1 MVMIQVQTADEDRLL
16 GAVQLA
22 FDKAI
27 VGTAACFQRQ
37 SAISPE
43 LALAAEAKRSLH
55 ASDQQGSAN
64 WSQKGNTGQYRRGGM
79 FAALSNRSRRAWRR
93 NPWLVAKCPSLRDGD
108 STWISQC

>member
-22 FDKAI
+22 FDQAL

-55 ASDQQGSAN
+55 ASDQQGSAH
-64 WSQKGNTGQYRRGGM
+64 WSRQGNTGQYRRGGM
-79 FAALSNRSRRAWRR
+79 FAALYNQTAPGLAAESLQSIELLKHAFRA
-93 NPWLVAKCPSLRDGD
+93 VTATGLR
-108 STWISQC
+108 